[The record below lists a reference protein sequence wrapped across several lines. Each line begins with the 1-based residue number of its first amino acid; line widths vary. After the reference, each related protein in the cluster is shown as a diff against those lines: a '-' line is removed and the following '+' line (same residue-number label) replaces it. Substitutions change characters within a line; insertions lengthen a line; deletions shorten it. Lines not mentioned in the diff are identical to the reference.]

1 MNYYAIQNAF
11 VALAGSEATLDPDTG
26 RQAIRWQ
33 GET

>member
-11 VALAGSEATLDPDTG
+11 VALTGSEAALGPDTG
-26 RQAIRWQ
+26 WQAIRWQ